1 MNVLTAIDGLLLLI
15 GQVSKVSAMI
25 AQARSE
31 GREELTQAEVDLL
44 SAESGAA
51 LDGLRAAI
59 DAKKSVG

>member
-1 MNVLTAIDGLLLLI
+1 MNVLTAIDGLLVLI

-25 AQARSE
+25 AQARAE
-31 GREELTQAEVDLL
+31 GRDELTQAEVDML

-59 DAKKSVG
+59 DAKTAQP

>member
-1 MNVLTAIDGLLLLI
+1 MNVLTAIDGLLILI

-31 GREELTQAEVDLL
+31 GRDELTVAEMDLL
-44 SAESGAA
+44 STESGVA

-59 DAKKSVG
+59 DAKKAGG